1 MTYDECVVNAA
12 IAIYSGR
19 QVPSPEAAI
28 GLAEYLADTLKA
40 DGYLEKD
47 KPSEPSKPKKA
58 KHTRVKNGPS
68 ITASDDR
75 VGAGSSKD

>member
-40 DGYLEKD
+40 DGYLEKV
-47 KPSEPSKPKKA
+47 KETEPSKPKKTKHA
-58 KHTRVKNGPS
+58 KPIKNGPS

-75 VGAGSSKD
+75 VSA